1 MTFSSISDT
10 GDSGKKRLHVP
21 VVCYADFES
30 ILKPCFEGNKT
41 HEHIPCGFCFHLV
54 SPFVEMDPVL
64 KRAENETNQLPQ
76 DFIREL
82 ISRVKQAHLS
92 LPKKGNDSPEFG
104 RMEKV
109 SREWSLLALQE
120 KIRRENIVKG
130 SRSLSLHGKN
140 SGEQRINLA
149 TSSFSGQ
156 NSPRCFSITCRITT
170 LIFSCELWGWWMKF
184 WA

>member
-1 MTFSSISDT
+1 M
-10 GDSGKKRLHVP
+10 
-21 VVCYADFES
+21 
-30 ILKPCFEGNKT
+30 KPCFEGNKT

-54 SPFVEMDPVL
+54 SPFLEMDPVL

-92 LPKKGNDSPEFG
+92 LPKKEMIPLNSIRKNGKSFARVKFVGFARKNSERKHCQRF
-104 RMEKV
+104 EIIV
-109 SREWSLLALQE
+109 ITRE
-120 KIRRENIVKG
+120 
-130 SRSLSLHGKN
+130 N

-170 LIFSCELWGWWMKF
+170 LIFSCELWG
-184 WA
+184 